1 MGTRSAI
8 AIVID
13 GTVKASYNHYD
24 GYPTGVG
31 AGLQKELAGVD
42 LWSMSENARKI
53 DWVNAQDEVLERDA
67 LRAQAAGYDF
77 DPSVG
82 NRGDYYSLL
91 RNDHGSLMNRINLG
105 LATDESEFPKDSLFC
120 EWCYLFNFDTE
131 EVEVLEGFNK
141 DEAKQHPLFAF
152 KREDW
157 QPSYEG
163 EKLEY
168 WACSPKWKGT
178 LAEFKAL
185 DMKSIE

>member
-13 GTVKASYNHYD
+13 GNVKASCNHFD

-31 AGLQKELAGVD
+31 ADLQKELQGVD
-42 LWSMSENARKI
+42 LWDMAGSVREM
-53 DWVNAQDEVLERDA
+53 DWVNASDEVIERDA
-67 LRAQAAGYDF
+67 LRAQKVGYDF

-82 NRGDYYSLL
+82 NRGGYYSLL
-91 RNDHGSLMNRINLG
+91 RNDHGSLVKRIGLG

-120 EWCYLFNFDTE
+120 EWCYLFNFDTK
-131 EVEVLEGFNK
+131 EVEILEGFNS

-157 QPSYEG
+157 EPSYPG
-163 EKLEY
+163 EKIEY
-168 WACSPKWKGT
+168 WAVSPKWKGS
-178 LAEFKAL
+178 LEEFLAL
-185 DMKSIE
+185 DMSTLE